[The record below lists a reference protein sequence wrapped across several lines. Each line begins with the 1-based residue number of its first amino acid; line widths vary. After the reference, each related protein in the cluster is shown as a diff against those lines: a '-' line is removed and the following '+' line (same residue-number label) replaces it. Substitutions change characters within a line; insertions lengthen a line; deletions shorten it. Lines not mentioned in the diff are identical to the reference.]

1 MDEHDDIDSH
11 GWVWFLVC
19 IGFRLW
25 FPGYN
30 LDKPKIFDCLI
41 MSVRRDNVNLLVPI
55 FLSIIAGSA
64 TGLGGL
70 IVLRFGDI
78 SNRRMGFLMGFA
90 GGVMLVVSFVE
101 LYAEAASVLNP
112 WQVTLAFAFGTICM
126 MAIDLTLPHIEFG
139 VWEEGVNNR
148 ELFNSGVVIAIGMS
162 IHNLPEGIVVSAGY
176 SHVPELGILVAIMIC
191 LHNIPEGIAT
201 VSPLIQSGVDKWRA
215 VGLATLSG
223 LVEAVGAL
231 IGVLIISSIGV
242 DIVGWGLGFA
252 AGVMTYITIDELI
265 PIAHEYCSLD
275 HKHMVSS
282 GLLIGMIFAM
292 ILGLILHV

>member
-1 MDEHDDIDSH
+1 M
-11 GWVWFLVC
+11 VWFFAC
-19 IGFRLW
+19 IALWLGF
-25 FPGYN
+25 FGYF
-30 LDKPKIFDCLI
+30 LDKPKIFDGLI
-41 MSVRRDNVNLLVPI
+41 VSVRRDTVNMLTPI
-55 FLSIIAGSA
+55 FLSILAGSA
-64 TGLGGL
+64 TGIGGL

-78 SNRRMGFLMGFA
+78 SNRKLGFLMGFA

-101 LYAEAASVLNP
+101 LYTEATNVLSP
-112 WQVTLAFAFGTICM
+112 WQVTLAFTLGTVCM

-148 ELFNSGVVIAIGMS
+148 ELFNSGLVIAVGMS

-191 LHNIPEGIAT
+191 RHNIPEGIAT
-201 VSPLIQSGVDKWRA
+201 VSPLIQSGVNKWRA

-231 IGVLIISSIGV
+231 IGIVIITTIGA

-252 AGVMTYITIDELI
+252 AGVMTYVTIDELI
-265 PIAHEYCSLD
+265 PVAHEYCSLD
-275 HKHMVSS
+275 QKHMVSS

-292 ILGLILHV
+292 ILGLVLHV

>member
-1 MDEHDDIDSH
+1 MCID
-11 GWVWFLVC
+11 
-19 IGFRLW
+19 LW
-25 FPGYN
+25 LRFYGYN
-30 LDKPKIFDCLI
+30 LAKPKIFECLLRC
-41 MSVRRDNVNLLVPI
+41 VRRGKVNLLVPI

-70 IVLRFGDI
+70 IVLRFGEI
-78 SNRRMGFLMGFA
+78 SNRKLGFLMGFA

-101 LYAEAASVLNP
+101 LYAEAALELSP
-112 WQVTLAFAFGTICM
+112 WQVTLAFALGTICM

-139 VWEEGVNNR
+139 LWEEGVNDR
-148 ELFNSGVVIAIGMS
+148 ELFNSGLVIAIGMS

-231 IGVLIISSIGV
+231 IGVLIITSVGV
-242 DIVGWGLGFA
+242 NIVGWGLGFA

-275 HKHMVSS
+275 QKHMVSS

-292 ILGLILHV
+292 ILGLVLHV